1 MNDSVLR
8 FDIRI
13 TRGQFTLEASANPGE
28 RITAVFGPSGA
39 GKTTLLACIAGALQ
53 PDKGEIVLGGRTL
66 WSSNG
71 ENVPPEKRRI
81 GYVYQDGALFPHLTA
96 LGNIKYGYD
105 LTPPI
110 ARRIEPESVIRLLGL
125 EELLERRPGQLSAGE
140 RQRVALARALAT
152 SPELLL
158 LDEPTASLDARL
170 RGTVI
175 GYLRRVERELAIP
188 MLFVSHS
195 VSEVMALA
203 SRALLL
209 RAGKVAGWDK
219 PNRLLL
225 QAAAGYDLEAEPVD
239 NLLDGVVGGSSG
251 RVIVG
256 DNELVAATGDHNPGE
271 KVIVSIRA
279 ADIIVAE
286 GRPAA
291 LSARNVI
298 PGVLTGLTGEGGRA
312 YATVDTG
319 VSMIVELTE
328 WSVDR
333 LGLEVGRELF
343 LVFKASSISV
353 LDA

>member
-1 MNDSVLR
+1 MSDSVLR
-8 FDIRI
+8 FDVRI
-13 TRGQFTLEASANPGE
+13 ARGQFTLAASADAGE
-28 RITAVFGPSGA
+28 GITAVFGPSGA
-39 GKTTLLACIAGALQ
+39 GKTTLLACIAGALS
-53 PDKGEIVLGGRTL
+53 PDEGEIVLGGRTL
-66 WSSNG
+66 WSSSG

-96 LGNIKYGYD
+96 LGNIRYGYD
-105 LTPPI
+105 LTPAD
-110 ARRIEPESVIRLLGL
+110 ARRIEPESVIGLLGL
-125 EELLERRPGQLSAGE
+125 EDLLGRRPGQLSAGE

-170 RGTVI
+170 KGTVI

-188 MLFVSHS
+188 MLLVSHS

-209 RAGKVAGWDK
+209 RAGRVEGWDT
-219 PNRLLL
+219 PSRLLL
-225 QAAAGYDLEAEPVD
+225 QAAAGYELEAEPVD
-239 NLLDGVVGGSSG
+239 NMLDGVVGDVPG
-251 RVIVG
+251 RVMVG
-256 DNELVAATGDHNPGE
+256 GREFVASTGDRSPGE
-271 KVIVSIRA
+271 EVIVSIRA
-279 ADIIVAE
+279 ADIIVAAD
-286 GRPAA
+286 RPAE

-298 PGVLTGLTGEGGRA
+298 PGVLTELTGEGGRA

-319 VSMIVELTE
+319 VPMIVELTE

-333 LGLEVGRELF
+333 LGLETGRGLF
-343 LVFKASSISV
+343 LVFKASSVLV

>member
-1 MNDSVLR
+1 MSDSMLR
-8 FDIRI
+8 FDIQI
-13 TRGQFTLEASANPGE
+13 TRGQFTLEASATPGE
-28 RITAVFGPSGA
+28 GTTAVFGPSGA
-39 GKTTLLACIAGALQ
+39 GKTTLLACIAGALK
-53 PDKGEIVLGGRTL
+53 PDKGEIVLGGRIL

-71 ENVPPEKRRI
+71 EYVPPEKRRI
-81 GYVYQDGALFPHLTA
+81 GYVYQDGALFPHLSA
-96 LGNIKYGYD
+96 LGNIMYGYD
-105 LTPPI
+105 LTPLA
-110 ARRIEPESVIRLLGL
+110 ARRIDPDSVIQLLGL
-125 EELLERRPGQLSAGE
+125 EELLERRPGHLSAGE

-188 MLFVSHS
+188 ILFVSHS

-209 RAGKVAGWDK
+209 RAGKVAGWDT

-225 QAAAGYDLEAEPVD
+225 QAAAGYDLEAEPID
-239 NLLDGVVGGSSG
+239 NLLDGVLGDSPG
-251 RVIVG
+251 RVVVG
-256 DNELVAATGDHNPGE
+256 ANEFVAATGDRSPGE
-271 KVIVSIRA
+271 EVIVSIRA
-279 ADIIVAE
+279 ADIIVAAD
-286 GRPAA
+286 RPEA

-298 PGVLTGLTGEGGRA
+298 PGVLTELTGGGGRA
-312 YATVDTG
+312 YATVNIG
-319 VSMIVELTE
+319 VPIIVELTE

-343 LVFKASSISV
+343 LVFKASSILV

>member
-1 MNDSVLR
+1 MLR

-81 GYVYQDGALFPHLTA
+81 GYVYQDGALFPHLSA

-125 EELLERRPGQLSAGE
+125 EDLLERRPGQLSAGE

-195 VSEVMALA
+195 VSESWPWRREPCCCALA
-203 SRALLL
+203 RSQAGTNPIVFCSRQRQIMTL
-209 RAGKVAGWDK
+209 RQSRLTICSTGWWAI
-219 PNRLLL
+219 L
-225 QAAAGYDLEAEPVD
+225 QAALS
-239 NLLDGVVGGSSG
+239 L
-251 RVIVG
+251 
-256 DNELVAATGDHNPGE
+256 ATMN
-271 KVIVSIRA
+271 SWLRRA
-279 ADIIVAE
+279 TTT
-286 GRPAA
+286 R
-291 LSARNVI
+291 AR
-298 PGVLTGLTGEGGRA
+298 R
-312 YATVDTG
+312 
-319 VSMIVELTE
+319 
-328 WSVDR
+328 
-333 LGLEVGRELF
+333 
-343 LVFKASSISV
+343 
-353 LDA
+353 